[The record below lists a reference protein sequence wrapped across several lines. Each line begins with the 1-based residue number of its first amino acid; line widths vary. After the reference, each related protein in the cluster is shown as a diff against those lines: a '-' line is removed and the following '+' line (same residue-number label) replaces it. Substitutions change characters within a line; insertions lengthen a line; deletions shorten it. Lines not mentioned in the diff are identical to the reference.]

1 MVSSVM
7 SVSLLP
13 ESRSA
18 CVYISVSLQVSFS
31 FTGTIGIVSWQCVV
45 LIPAFVTGTCE
56 EFPVTFTDSE
66 TETFWGSAP
75 PLVTPDWPS
84 TLVLPVEEAPPLAT
98 PTWPSTLVL
107 PAGLCK
113 RVIRPLTHHRQPF
126 SNTMTSNY
134 LCRDSQNTTCFA
146 SKRKYWLCEEFSEIS
161 DNAQMD
167 VVVNRTNTEE
177 HHCWDLTLMFLAW
190 QQQQPM

>member
-1 MVSSVM
+1 M

-31 FTGTIGIVSWQCVV
+31 FTGTIGIVSWQCDV

-56 EFPVTFTDSE
+56 EFPVTFTDYE

-113 RVIRPLTHHRQPF
+113 RVLWGPLHTSQATFFEHCDFKWSLPRQSKHNLFCIQKGNLGFVKNFLKPP
-126 SNTMTSNY
+126 
-134 LCRDSQNTTCFA
+134 TTL
-146 SKRKYWLCEEFSEIS
+146 KWML
-161 DNAQMD
+161 
-167 VVVNRTNTEE
+167 
-177 HHCWDLTLMFLAW
+177 
-190 QQQQPM
+190 